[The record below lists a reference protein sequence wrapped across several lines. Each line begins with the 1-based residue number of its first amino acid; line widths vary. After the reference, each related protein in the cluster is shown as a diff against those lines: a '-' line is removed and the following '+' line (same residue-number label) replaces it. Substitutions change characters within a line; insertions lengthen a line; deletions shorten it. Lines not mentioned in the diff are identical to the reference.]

1 VPILER
7 AKIEHSIFHQVQGTL
22 SRLGFDL
29 QQHHSILDFGCGS
42 GHDVYELRDIGYQA
56 FGVDLHDFLQLRS
69 PDDRQ
74 WFRLSRDPCIY
85 RLPYPDN
92 HFDVIYS
99 NQVLEHVVYYEPAL
113 QEMRRVLKP
122 NGICIHIFPA
132 RWRVIEAHF
141 RAPFGGAIRWEPWF
155 KFWAMLGV
163 HNPGLPAGL
172 SAKEHAAINWKAS
185 RTNYTYHSHKEL
197 RFFFSLFFSRVT
209 FAEKEFVGATLAASR
224 VSRLT
229 HSIAK
234 VFPPIFWF
242 YRQFHTKVA
251 VLSGYSDPERSR
263 DGVILY

>member
-141 RAPFGGAIRWEPWF
+141 RAPFAGS
-155 KFWAMLGV
+155 
-163 HNPGLPAGL
+163 HGLNSGRCWVSTTPDCPLAFPRRSTRQSTGKPPAQ
-172 SAKEHAAINWKAS
+172 
-185 RTNYTYHSHKEL
+185 TTP
-197 RFFFSLFFSRVT
+197 T
-209 FAEKEFVGATLAASR
+209 TAT
-224 VSRLT
+224 
-229 HSIAK
+229 
-234 VFPPIFWF
+234 
-242 YRQFHTKVA
+242 
-251 VLSGYSDPERSR
+251 RS
-263 DGVILY
+263 

>member
-42 GHDVYELRDIGYQA
+42 GRDVYELRDIGYQA

-132 RWRVIEAHF
+132 RWRPIEAHF

-163 HNPGLPAGL
+163 HNSGLPAGL

-185 RTNYTYHSHKEL
+185 RTNYTYRSHKEL

-251 VLSGYSDPERSR
+251 VLSGYSDLERSR